1 MNTIIFNDD
10 GSIKDTA
17 IASTAKTELSDAPG
31 TYVLNGI
38 STADGW
44 PETYSGKCLLVISGT
59 TQPLAT
65 NQVLFANGK
74 VWYRLSA
81 SADWKDENNLSI
93 SDYSELAQLKNQIA
107 TWETKL
113 ASVKT
118 ELSKVYKYKGSV
130 TDYASLP
137 STDVANGD
145 VYNVVAANGIIPAGT
160 NYAAIVDDEGAI
172 SWDALGGS
180 VDLTFVEYAATQP
193 ADDDVPNNTV
203 VFYPATDLL
212 S

>member
-74 VWYRLSA
+74 VWYRLNA

-118 ELSKVYKYKGSV
+118 DLSKVYKYKGSV

-145 VYNVVAANGIIPAGT
+145 VYNVVAANGNIPAGT
-160 NYAAIVDDEGAI
+160 NYAAIVESGNVN
-172 SWDALGGS
+172 WDALGGS
-180 VDLTFVEYAATQP
+180 VDLNFIEYAASQP
-193 ADDDVPNNTV
+193 ADADVANGHI
-203 VFYPATDLL
+203 VFFPATDLL